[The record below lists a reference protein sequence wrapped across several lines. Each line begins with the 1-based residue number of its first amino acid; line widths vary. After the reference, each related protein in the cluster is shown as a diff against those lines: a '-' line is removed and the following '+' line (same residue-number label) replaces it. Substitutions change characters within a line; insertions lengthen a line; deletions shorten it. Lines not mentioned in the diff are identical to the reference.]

1 MNRVIL
7 ILLLLVV
14 SCNKKDETAIARI
27 TDVLKDDVQ
36 EMDVTNA
43 VALFEEVTIPT
54 VEVFEVVVDDPYIV
68 QEEQTIP
75 YETLDDLLPIIEVDD
90 SVVTIDNIPLQAVVK
105 TEGYAPVQ
113 SQGSSE
119 YVSQPTRA
127 KGSLNVVQQ
136 ESYIKVGND
145 QSGITVSK
153 NKSQK
158 ITVVVFP
165 QSRATSVDI
174 YLYAVPT
181 YSHLVR
187 NYNTLIGFAKDIE
200 FVQGQAQFTRHWRAS
215 RSRGDS
221 LKSGRY
227 NIYVEYHY
235 KNSRGQ
241 VVNKMGRFWGGSHRK
256 WTVRVV

>member
-14 SCNKKDETAIARI
+14 SCNEKNETAIARI
-27 TDVLKDDVQ
+27 TEVLKDDLQ
-36 EMDVTNA
+36 DIDITNA
-43 VALFEEVTIPT
+43 VALFEETTTPIV
-54 VEVFEVVVDDPYIV
+54 VEVFEIVDEPNVV

-75 YETLDDLLPIIEVDD
+75 YETLNDLLPVVAVDNRFVD
-90 SVVTIDNIPLQAVVK
+90 VDTIPTQVVAQA
-105 TEGYAPVQ
+105 E
-113 SQGSSE
+113 E
-119 YVSQPTRA
+119 YVSQPV
-127 KGSLNVVQQ
+127 KSQSSLNVVQQ
-136 ESYIKVGND
+136 DAYIKVGND
-145 QSGITVSK
+145 RSGITVSK

-165 QSRATSVDI
+165 QTRATSVDI

-215 RSRGDS
+215 RSRGGS
-221 LKSGRY
+221 LRSGRY
-227 NIYVEYHY
+227 NIYAEYHY

-241 VVNKMGRFWGGSHRK
+241 VVKKMGRFWGGSHRS
-256 WTVRVV
+256 WTVRVI

>member
-27 TDVLKDDVQ
+27 TDVLKDDIQ

-43 VALFEEVTIPT
+43 VALFEEITIPT
-54 VEVFEVVVDDPYIV
+54 VEVFEVAIDESYTP

-75 YETLDDLLPIIEVDD
+75 YETLDSLLPIIVVDD
-90 SVVTIDNIPLQAVVK
+90 RVVDDIPSQAVVK

-113 SQGSSE
+113 SQGSLE
-119 YVSQPTRA
+119 YVSQPIRA

-165 QSRATSVDI
+165 QGRSTSVDI

-221 LKSGRY
+221 LKNGRY

-241 VVNKMGRFWGGSHRK
+241 VVKKLGRFWGGSHRK
-256 WTVRVV
+256 WTVRVI